1 VFSLEKALGYGPDAI
16 RGTASFGNVTH
27 ADLVDHL
34 IGLKPDI
41 EVLRITLTKKRFGIL
56 SAAPFVDDRPVS
68 VSFTVNPTDAILII
82 ETESGNSVDIPGQI
96 RKFGLHGIPGAKASF
111 LSDAFRVVVEGN
123 TSVEIDFILKYENSI
138 PATPQLNF
146 TNFGES

>member
-96 RKFGLHGIPGAKASF
+96 RKFGLPAFLVRKRASCPMRSGWS
-111 LSDAFRVVVEGN
+111 LRE
-123 TSVEIDFILKYENSI
+123 T
-138 PATPQLNF
+138 PA
-146 TNFGES
+146 

>member
-82 ETESGNSVDIPGQI
+82 ETESGTQLIFQDRSVNSACLAFLV
-96 RKFGLHGIPGAKASF
+96 RKRASCPMRSGWS
-111 LSDAFRVVVEGN
+111 LRE
-123 TSVEIDFILKYENSI
+123 T
-138 PATPQLNF
+138 PA
-146 TNFGES
+146 